1 MQHTILHLFTR
12 NAYFS
17 VKSTKQNHTTKEDKN
32 YNFCHLGNDVNI
44 SLETIVLPVKA
55 FNDYSGFSPFMKA
68 DSI

>member
-1 MQHTILHLFTR
+1 M

-17 VKSTKQNHTTKEDKN
+17 VKSTKQNNTTKEDKN
-32 YNFCHLGNDVNI
+32 YNFYHLGNDVNI